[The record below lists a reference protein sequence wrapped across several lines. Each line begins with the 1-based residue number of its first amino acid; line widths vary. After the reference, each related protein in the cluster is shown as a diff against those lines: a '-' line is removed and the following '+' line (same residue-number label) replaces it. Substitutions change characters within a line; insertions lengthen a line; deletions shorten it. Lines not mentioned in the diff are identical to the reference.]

1 MKYNGLNFVYTNKK
15 VDTVRFGVVP
25 LQAIWVPSGG
35 RSQHQVVILPRHL
48 PPGHLVDQCVC
59 LFSTQSINGPWDQPI
74 SFWFIWDLAQ
84 EVVKCFF
91 EINLGSSEIPHI
103 LWQAV
108 PQLWSSL
115 TGHWTAFASK
125 IHVEI
130 AVPPPHKITQPS
142 RPVPSNRKSRR
153 RS

>member
-15 VDTVRFGVVP
+15 VDTVRFGLVP

-48 PPGHLVDQCVC
+48 PPGYLVDQGVC
-59 LFSTQSINGPWDQPI
+59 LFSTQFINGPWDQPI

-84 EVVKCFF
+84 EVVKRFF

-103 LWQAV
+103 LW
-108 PQLWSSL
+108 
-115 TGHWTAFASK
+115 
-125 IHVEI
+125 
-130 AVPPPHKITQPS
+130 
-142 RPVPSNRKSRR
+142 
-153 RS
+153 